1 MQTGTTIL
9 IITAVYFGLL
19 LLVSHLAGRK
29 NSDNNAFFR
38 GSKKSPWFVVAF
50 GMIGS
55 SISGVSFVSA
65 PGMVRAQDMTYMQ
78 MVFGFFLGY
87 VTVAYVL
94 LPLYYRLNLTTI
106 YGYLKKRFGFYSYK
120 TGSCFFILSKTI
132 GAGARLFLV
141 VFILHSLIF
150 KPWGIPFYAVA
161 LVTILLIWLYT
172 FRSGIKAIVWTD
184 TLQTCCLLLA
194 LIFILVQVVT
204 RLDLSFSEAVQTI
217 QDSPQS
223 NIFVFDWASKQNF
236 FKQFL
241 SGMLITIVMNGLDQ
255 DMMQKSLS
263 ISNLRDAQKNLVSF
277 GLIYIP
283 VNLLL
288 LSLGVLLITFS
299 TQFQIPLP
307 LKADDI
313 LPTLAINHLGLPVLV
328 FFSIGIIAAA
338 FSSADSAL
346 TSLTTTVCVDLLDI
360 EKEEAERAV
369 SIRRKIHIIISIL
382 FFLVIVLINYIGQDG
397 ILNTIYKI
405 ASYTYG
411 PLLGLFFYGLFTKK
425 VPKDHLVPWACLLPP
440 FICYGVEVWLK
451 ESFGY
456 AVGNEILLLN
466 GLLTVIGLW
475 LISTRGERYRESM
488 YYR

>member
-1 MQTGTTIL
+1 METSTTLLL
-9 IITAVYFGLL
+9 IIIAYFGLL
-19 LLVSHLAGRK
+19 FLIAHLAGRK
-29 NSDNNAFFR
+29 SNDNDAFFL
-38 GSKKSPWFVVAF
+38 GSKKSPWYIIAF

-65 PGMVRAQDMTYMQ
+65 PGMVRGQDMTYMQ
-78 MVFGFFLGY
+78 MVLGFCLGY
-87 VTVAYVL
+87 ITVAYVL

-106 YGYLKKRFGFYSYK
+106 YGYLEKRFGRYSYR
-120 TGSCFFILSKTI
+120 TGACFFILSKTI

-141 VFILHSLIF
+141 VFILHSLVF
-150 KPWGIPFYAVA
+150 AFWGIPFYLVA
-161 LVTILLIWLYT
+161 LGIVLLIWIYT

-194 LIFILVQVVT
+194 LVFIIVQVIT
-204 RLDLSFSEAVQTI
+204 KLDYNFAEAVQAI
-217 QDSPQS
+217 RNDSHS

-241 SGMLITIVMNGLDQ
+241 SGVLIAIVMNGLDQ

-263 ISNLRDAQKNLVSF
+263 IKRLKDAQKNMVSF

-288 LSLGVLLITFS
+288 LSLGALLLVFAS
-299 TQFQIPLP
+299 EYQIPLP
-307 LKADDI
+307 DKADEI
-313 LPTLAINHLGLPVLV
+313 LPVLAVNYLGLPVMI

-346 TSLTTTVCVDLLDI
+346 TSLTTTVCVDLLSI
-360 EKEEAERAV
+360 NKEEAVKAIH
-369 SIRRKIHIIISIL
+369 IRQRIHIIISML
-382 FFLVIVLINYIGQDG
+382 FFVVIILINYLGQDG

-411 PLLGLFFYGLFTKK
+411 PLLGLFFFGLFTKK
-425 VPKDHLVPWACLLPP
+425 IPRDKWVPAICILPP
-440 FICYGVEVWLK
+440 FICYAVEVWLK
-451 ESFGY
+451 ASFGY

-466 GLLTVIGLW
+466 GALTVLGLW
-475 LISTRGERYRESM
+475 LISSGGLKYQHRL
-488 YYR
+488 